1 MCGYTKRY
9 MKLNTL
15 YTKYP
20 KTNNYWESSIQTNV
34 DYVSVGE
41 LIRGLYIPNHTLG
54 GNYGLPPFGNSIL
67 LPFDVEFECAKLDEV
82 DKIRNYYYRNIIPPS
97 LFTNNDYKNLDI
109 YNTDPW
115 GRHFPIYMTGIISER
130 YVDALKNNSSY
141 VYSYVVFYQE
151 KLIRSDSRSNLISGS
166 VPLAIMHVTTLESVP
181 IVCVDI
187 IH

>member
-1 MCGYTKRY
+1 
-9 MKLNTL
+9 MKMNAL

-34 DYVSVGE
+34 DYVSIGE
-41 LIRGLYIPNHTLG
+41 LIRGLYIPKHTLG
-54 GNYGLPPFGNSIL
+54 RNYGLPPFGNSKLI
-67 LPFDVEFECAKLDEV
+67 PFDVEFECGKLDEV

-97 LFTNNDYKNLDI
+97 LFTNNDYKNLSI

-130 YVDALKNNSSY
+130 YVDATMDNSSY

-181 IVCVDI
+181 IVCLDI
-187 IH
+187 VH

>member
-1 MCGYTKRY
+1 
-9 MKLNTL
+9 MKMNVL

-20 KTNNYWESSIQTNV
+20 KTNDYWQSSIQTNV
-34 DYVSVGE
+34 DYVSIGE
-41 LIRGLYIPNHTLG
+41 LIRGLYIPKHTLG
-54 GNYGLPPFGNSIL
+54 RNYGLPPFGNSKLI
-67 LPFDVEFECAKLDEV
+67 PFDVEFECGKLDEV

-115 GRHFPIYMTGIISER
+115 NRHFPIYMTGAYSNR

-151 KLIRSDSRSNLISGS
+151 KLIRSDSRSNLMSGS

>member
-1 MCGYTKRY
+1 M
-9 MKLNTL
+9 NAL

-20 KTNNYWESSIQTNV
+20 KTNDYWQSSIQTNV
-34 DYVSVGE
+34 DYVSIGE
-41 LIRGLYIPNHTLG
+41 LIRGLYIPKHTLG
-54 GNYGLPPFGNSIL
+54 RNYGLPPFGNSKLI
-67 LPFDVEFECAKLDEV
+67 PFDVEFECGKLDEV

-115 GRHFPIYMTGIISER
+115 GRHFPIYMTGAYSNR

-151 KLIRSDSRSNLISGS
+151 KLIRSDSRSNLMSGS

-187 IH
+187 VH

>member
-1 MCGYTKRY
+1 MS
-9 MKLNTL
+9 LNEML
-15 YTKYP
+15 EKYP
-20 KTNNYWESSIQTNV
+20 KTSKYWHLSIEPKV

-82 DKIRNYYYRNIIPPS
+82 DKIRNYYYRNIIPPC

-115 GRHFPIYMTGIISER
+115 GRSFPVYMTGDISER

-151 KLIRSDSRSNLISGS
+151 KLIRSDSSNNIFNLISGS

-187 IH
+187 VH

>member
-1 MCGYTKRY
+1 
-9 MKLNTL
+9 MKMNVL

-20 KTNNYWESSIQTNV
+20 KTNDYWQSSIQTNV
-34 DYVSVGE
+34 DYVSIGE
-41 LIRGLYIPNHTLG
+41 LIRGLYIPKHTLG
-54 GNYGLPPFGNSIL
+54 RNYGLPPFGNSKLI
-67 LPFDVEFECAKLDEV
+67 PFDVEFECGKLDEV

-115 GRHFPIYMTGIISER
+115 GRAFPVYMTGDISER

-151 KLIRSDSRSNLISGS
+151 KLIRSDSRSNLMSGS

-187 IH
+187 VH

>member
-1 MCGYTKRY
+1 
-9 MKLNTL
+9 MKMNVL

-20 KTNNYWESSIQTNV
+20 KTNDYWQSSIQTNV
-34 DYVSVGE
+34 DYVSIGE
-41 LIRGLYIPNHTLG
+41 LIRGLYIPKHTLG
-54 GNYGLPPFGNSIL
+54 RNYGLPPFGNSKLI
-67 LPFDVEFECAKLDEV
+67 PFDVEFECGKLDEV

-109 YNTDPW
+109 YNKDPW
-115 GRHFPIYMTGIISER
+115 NRHFPIYMTGAYSNR

-151 KLIRSDSRSNLISGS
+151 KLIRSDSRSNLMSGS

-187 IH
+187 VH

>member
-1 MCGYTKRY
+1 M
-9 MKLNTL
+9 NDIDL
-15 YTKYP
+15 YTKYSITNKYWHLSIEP
-20 KTNNYWESSIQTNV
+20 KV

-41 LIRGLYIPNHTLG
+41 LIKGLYIPKHTLG
-54 GNYGLPPFGNSIL
+54 RNYGLPPYGNSKL
-67 LPFDVEFECAKLDEV
+67 LPFDVEFECAKLD

-115 GRHFPIYMTGIISER
+115 GRLFPIYMTGIISER

-151 KLIRSDSRSNLISGS
+151 KLIRSDSSNNIFNLISGS
-166 VPLAIMHVTTLESVP
+166 VPLAIMHVTTLEGVP
-181 IVCVDI
+181 IVCVDVI
-187 IH
+187 K

>member
-1 MCGYTKRY
+1 MT
-9 MKLNTL
+9 MNAL
-15 YTKYP
+15 YTKYSITNKYWHLSIEP
-20 KTNNYWESSIQTNV
+20 KV

-41 LIRGLYIPNHTLG
+41 LIRGLYIPKHTLG
-54 GNYGLPPFGNSIL
+54 SNYGLPPYGNIKL
-67 LPFDVEFECAKLDEV
+67 LPFDVEFECAKLD
-82 DKIRNYYYRNIIPPS
+82 DKIRNYYYRNIIPPC

-115 GRHFPIYMTGIISER
+115 GRAFPVYMTGDISER
-130 YVDALKNNSSY
+130 YVDAVKNNSSY

-151 KLIRSDSRSNLISGS
+151 KLIRSDSSNNIFNLISGS

-187 IH
+187 VH

>member
-1 MCGYTKRY
+1 MT
-9 MKLNTL
+9 MNAL
-15 YTKYP
+15 YTKYGITNKYWHLSIEP
-20 KTNNYWESSIQTNV
+20 KV

-41 LIRGLYIPNHTLG
+41 LIRGLYIPKHTLG
-54 GNYGLPPFGNSIL
+54 SNYGLPPYGNIKL
-67 LPFDVEFECAKLDEV
+67 LPFDVEFECAKLD
-82 DKIRNYYYRNIIPPS
+82 DKIRNYYYRTIIPQC

-115 GRHFPIYMTGIISER
+115 GRLFPIYMTGIISER

-151 KLIRSDSRSNLISGS
+151 KLIRSDSSNNIFNLISGS

-187 IH
+187 VH

>member
-1 MCGYTKRY
+1 M
-9 MKLNTL
+9 NAL

-34 DYVSVGE
+34 DYVSIGE
-41 LIRGLYIPNHTLG
+41 LIRGLYIPKHTLG
-54 GNYGLPPFGNSIL
+54 RNYGLPPFGNSKLI
-67 LPFDVEFECAKLDEV
+67 PFDVEFECGKLDEV

-115 GRHFPIYMTGIISER
+115 GRHFPIYMTGAYSNR

-151 KLIRSDSRSNLISGS
+151 KLIRSDSRSNLMSGS

-187 IH
+187 VH

>member
-1 MCGYTKRY
+1 M
-9 MKLNTL
+9 NDIDL
-15 YTKYP
+15 YTKYSITNKYWHLSIEP
-20 KTNNYWESSIQTNV
+20 KV

-41 LIRGLYIPNHTLG
+41 LIRGLYIPKHTLG
-54 GNYGLPPFGNSIL
+54 SNYGLPPYGNSKL
-67 LPFDVEFECAKLDEV
+67 LPFDVEFECAKLD

-115 GRHFPIYMTGIISER
+115 GRAFPVYMTGYISNR

-151 KLIRSDSRSNLISGS
+151 RLIRTNSSNNIFNLISGS
-166 VPLAIMHVTTLESVP
+166 VPLAIMHVTTLEGEP

-187 IH
+187 VH

>member
-1 MCGYTKRY
+1 MT
-9 MKLNTL
+9 MNAL
-15 YTKYP
+15 YTKYGITNKYWHLSIEP
-20 KTNNYWESSIQTNV
+20 KV

-41 LIRGLYIPNHTLG
+41 LIRGLYIPKHTLG
-54 GNYGLPPFGNSIL
+54 SNYGLPPYGNIKL
-67 LPFDVEFECAKLDEV
+67 LPFDVEFECAKLD
-82 DKIRNYYYRNIIPPS
+82 DKIRNYYYRNIIPPC

-115 GRHFPIYMTGIISER
+115 GRHFPIYMTGAYSNR

-151 KLIRSDSRSNLISGS
+151 KLIRSDSSNNIFNLISGS

-187 IH
+187 VH

>member
-1 MCGYTKRY
+1 MS
-9 MKLNTL
+9 LNAL

-20 KTNNYWESSIQTNV
+20 KTNKYWHLSIEPKV

-41 LIRGLYIPNHTLG
+41 LIRGLYIPKHTLG
-54 GNYGLPPFGNSIL
+54 NNYGLPPYGNSKL
-67 LPFDVEFECAKLDEV
+67 LPFDVEFECAKLD

-97 LFTNNDYKNLDI
+97 LFTNNDHKNLGI

-115 GRHFPIYMTGIISER
+115 GRAFPVYMTGDISER

-151 KLIRSDSRSNLISGS
+151 RLIRSNSSNNIFNLISGS
-166 VPLAIMHVTTLESVP
+166 VPLAIMHVTTLEGEP

-187 IH
+187 VH

>member
-1 MCGYTKRY
+1 MT
-9 MKLNTL
+9 MNAL
-15 YTKYP
+15 YTKYGITNKYWHLSIEP
-20 KTNNYWESSIQTNV
+20 KV
-34 DYVSVGE
+34 DYVSVGA
-41 LIRGLYIPNHTLG
+41 LIRGLYAIQKLG
-54 GNYGLPPFGNSIL
+54 SNVGLPPYGNSKL
-67 LPFDVEFECAKLDEV
+67 LPFDVEFECAKLD

-115 GRHFPIYMTGIISER
+115 LRAFPIYMTGAYSNR

-187 IH
+187 VH

>member
-1 MCGYTKRY
+1 
-9 MKLNTL
+9 MKLNAL

-20 KTNNYWESSIQTNV
+20 KTNEYWHLSIEPKV

-41 LIRGLYIPNHTLG
+41 LIRGLYIPKHTLG
-54 GNYGLPPFGNSIL
+54 TNYGLPPYGNIKL
-67 LPFDVEFECAKLDEV
+67 LPFDVEFECAKLD

-97 LFTNNDYKNLDI
+97 LFTNDDYKNLDI

-115 GRHFPIYMTGIISER
+115 GRHFPIYMTGAYSNR

-141 VYSYVVFYQE
+141 VYNYVVFYQDR
-151 KLIRSDSRSNLISGS
+151 LMRSNSRSNLISGS

>member
-1 MCGYTKRY
+1 M
-9 MKLNTL
+9 NVL

-20 KTNNYWESSIQTNV
+20 KTNDYWQSSIQTNV
-34 DYVSVGE
+34 DYVSIGE
-41 LIRGLYIPNHTLG
+41 LIRGLYIPKHTLG
-54 GNYGLPPFGNSIL
+54 RNYGLPPFGNSKLI
-67 LPFDVEFECAKLDEV
+67 PFDVEFECGKLDEV

-109 YNTDPW
+109 YNTDHW
-115 GRHFPIYMTGIISER
+115 DRHFPIYMTGAYSNR

-151 KLIRSDSRSNLISGS
+151 KLIRSDSSNNIFNLISGS

-187 IH
+187 VH

>member
-1 MCGYTKRY
+1 
-9 MKLNTL
+9 MKMNVL

-34 DYVSVGE
+34 DYVSIGE
-41 LIRGLYIPNHTLG
+41 LIRGLYIPKHTLG
-54 GNYGLPPFGNSIL
+54 RNYGLPPFGNSKLI
-67 LPFDVEFECAKLDEV
+67 PFDVEFECGKLDEV

-115 GRHFPIYMTGIISER
+115 GRHFPIYMTGAYSNR

-151 KLIRSDSRSNLISGS
+151 KLIRSDSRSNLMSGS

-187 IH
+187 VH

>member
-1 MCGYTKRY
+1 M
-9 MKLNTL
+9 NNIDL
-15 YTKYP
+15 YTKYSI
-20 KTNNYWESSIQTNV
+20 TNKYWNLSKQTNV
-34 DYVSVGE
+34 HYVGIGA
-41 LIRGLYIPNHTLG
+41 LIRGLYAIQKLG
-54 GNYGLPPFGNSIL
+54 SNVGLPPYGNSKL
-67 LPFDVEFECAKLDEV
+67 LPFDVEFECAKLD

-115 GRHFPIYMTGIISER
+115 GRHFPIYMTGEISER

-166 VPLAIMHVTTLESVP
+166 VPLAIMHVTTLEGEP

>member
-1 MCGYTKRY
+1 
-9 MKLNTL
+9 MKMNVL

-20 KTNNYWESSIQTNV
+20 KTNDYWQSSIQTNV
-34 DYVSVGE
+34 DYVSIGE
-41 LIRGLYIPNHTLG
+41 LIRGLYIPKHTLG
-54 GNYGLPPFGNSIL
+54 RNYGLPPFGNSKLI
-67 LPFDVEFECAKLDEV
+67 PFDVEFECGKLDEV

-115 GRHFPIYMTGIISER
+115 GRHFPIYMTGAYSNR

-151 KLIRSDSRSNLISGS
+151 KLIRSDSRSNLMSGS

>member
-1 MCGYTKRY
+1 
-9 MKLNTL
+9 MKLNAL

-41 LIRGLYIPNHTLG
+41 LIRGLYIPKHTLG
-54 GNYGLPPFGNSIL
+54 SNYGLPPYGNIKL
-67 LPFDVEFECAKLDEV
+67 LPFDVEFECAKLD
-82 DKIRNYYYRNIIPPS
+82 DKIRNYYYRNIITPS

-115 GRHFPIYMTGIISER
+115 DRHFPIYMTGTYSNR

-166 VPLAIMHVTTLESVP
+166 VPLAIMHVTTLEGVP

-187 IH
+187 VH